1 MELQLLCMRTLMVK
15 SHKAHY
21 KEEEEEEEEEEKE
34 EDEETPANVLQTFQ
48 SFGRSLPVCSGEHV
62 ASD

>member
-1 MELQLLCMRTLMVK
+1 MRTLMVK

-21 KEEEEEEEEEEKE
+21 KEEEEEEEEEEEKKE
-34 EDEETPANVLQTFQ
+34 EDEEIPANVLQTFK
-48 SFGRSLPVCSGEHV
+48 SFGRSVPVCSGEHV